1 MKVKKNETGIGNK
14 TTTIKGVNKKG
25 LKDLVARY
33 KQKTLVGSLKKL
45 QKTPGESLKKPL
57 KGLTALKSTPAHVK
71 PCDLLKQNL
80 KIQLET
86 TISSSPYTLISR
98 GNNENS
104 PVFTK
109 AESVT
114 NNVVKPHITGKV
126 PNLRFSLKRI
136 LIMCFVS
143 VRAVYELCQ
152 GE

>member
-25 LKDLVARY
+25 LKDLVSKY
-33 KQKTLVGSLKKL
+33 KQKTPVGSLKKL

-80 KIQLET
+80 KIQFET
-86 TISSSPYTLISR
+86 AISAKIDNKPCSSPYTLISR
-98 GNNENS
+98 GNNEKS

-109 AESVT
+109 TENAT
-114 NNVVKPHITGKV
+114 NNVVKPHITGIPARVTHTRKYG
-126 PNLRFSLKRI
+126 SLYTR
-136 LIMCFVS
+136 
-143 VRAVYELCQ
+143 EN
-152 GE
+152 

>member
-45 QKTPGESLKKPL
+45 QKTPGESLKKQ
-57 KGLTALKSTPAHVK
+57 GLPAQKSTPAHVK
-71 PCDLLKQNL
+71 PFDLLKQNL